1 MRTPIVTRPSP
12 PIGGREEGEG
22 RSSARGGSVHPLTPT
37 LSPTGGE
44 GEKTGSGREKTG
56 ATSQPSPALEL
67 RGVRRVFRS
76 GGAEIVVLDRIDL
89 ALNSGEIVAL
99 VGPSGAGKSTL
110 LHVAGLLERPDGGKV
125 LISGADCGDLSDERR
140 TLLRR
145 SELGF
150 VYQFHHLLPEFSAL
164 ENVMLPQMIGGVARG
179 RAREKAAALLAAVGL
194 TARAAHRPARL
205 SGGEQQR
212 VAIVRALANDPK
224 ILLGDEPTGNL
235 DHATGEGVMNTLIDL
250 VRRTGLAALI
260 ATHNLELARRL
271 DRVVAIADGRLQS
284 LAQP

>member
-1 MRTPIVTRPSP
+1 VRPPAPNLVPVAQSRQ
-12 PIGGREEGEG
+12 G
-22 RSSARGGSVHPLTPT
+22 LD
-37 LSPTGGE
+37 
-44 GEKTGSGREKTG
+44 
-56 ATSQPSPALEL
+56 ATDEITPALEL

-76 GGAEIVVLDRIDL
+76 GGAEIVVLDGIDL
-89 ALNSGEIVAL
+89 ALSPGEIVAL

-125 LISGADCGDLSDERR
+125 LIDGADCGDLPDERR

-164 ENVMLPQMIGGVARG
+164 ENVMLPQMIAGIGRT
-179 RAREKAAALLAAVGL
+179 RAREKAAALLAGVGL
-194 TARAAHRPARL
+194 AARAAHRPARL

-235 DHATGEGVMNTLIDL
+235 DHATGAGVMNTLIDL

-271 DRVVAIADGRLQS
+271 DRIVALADGRLQ
-284 LAQP
+284 PVT